1 MMKPEERAAAAAAA
15 LRKLYPGAECSL
27 AHGGDPFR
35 LLVMARLSAQCTD
48 ERVNVVSEELF
59 RRFPTAEAMAA
70 ADLAEIEGLIRS
82 CGLYHTKAQSIRDAS
97 VILVRDYGGRVPD
110 TMEALLALPG
120 VGRKIANLVLGDVYG
135 KGGIVADTH
144 CIRICGRLGFYD
156 ETKKDPLLTERVM
169 TPLIP
174 EEEQSAF
181 CHRIVLF
188 GREWCTARAP
198 RCAECPMRELC
209 KLSGD
214 ARGAF

>member
-1 MMKPEERAAAAAAA
+1 MMTAKSRAAAVAAA
-15 LRKLYPGAECSL
+15 LQKLYPGAECSL

-48 ERVNVVSEELF
+48 ERVNIVSEGLF
-59 RRFPTAEAMAA
+59 RRFPTAETMAS
-70 ADLAEIEGLIRS
+70 ADLVEIEDLIRS
-82 CGLYHTKAQSIRDAS
+82 CGLYHTKAQSIRDTS

-174 EEEQSAF
+174 AEEQSAF

-198 RCAECPMRELC
+198 RCAECPMKELC
-209 KLSGD
+209 KTGD
-214 ARGAF
+214 ARGTF